1 MRPSCGQQS
10 GNHKKGNV
18 MPSDFT
24 VIQSVRQRFGDA
36 RADLAEITEE
46 LEAPFVGQSKEF
58 PFSCPNV
65 VIGQTAVLQFESL
78 AVSAGQRQGL
88 ARNILQIN
96 GVDIPGGITAG
107 ATVSVG
113 GQRLPYWK
121 AHLLT
126 VEPNVLREQ
135 NVLRIEAVNQP
146 FGPGLTLDNFI
157 IDNIVITFK
166 IRAAPGL
173 GT

>member
-1 MRPSCGQQS
+1 
-10 GNHKKGNV
+10 

-36 RADLAEITEE
+36 TPDLAEITDEQ
-46 LEAPFVGQSKEF
+46 EAPFVGQSKEF
-58 PFSCPNV
+58 SFSCPNV
-65 VIGQTAVLQFESL
+65 IRGETAILQFETL
-78 AVSAGQRQGL
+78 AVSAGQRQGT
-88 ARNILQIN
+88 ARNILRIN

-107 ATVSVG
+107 ATAEVQG
-113 GQRLPYWK
+113 RRLPYWK

-126 VEPNVLREQ
+126 VAPNVLREH

-157 IDNIVITFK
+157 VDNIVVTFK
-166 IRAAPGL
+166 IGASPVQG
-173 GT
+173 G